1 MAVRKMQRSDHEAR
15 FKSMVKRLL
24 SNVRGNDDSSAI
36 SHPQDPLDTDQ
47 GTFSSDTW
55 MERAVRSVRQVDER
69 VVDAMLKVPRHEFVD
84 VPKSQAYENRAISI
98 GYGQTISQPSL
109 VAHMVSQLCLPTNA
123 KRVLDV
129 GAGSGYQ
136 SAILSLLCEKVI
148 AVERIP
154 QLASTAKS
162 TLKRLGYHN
171 VEIHVANKD
180 VLGYPPAAPYDG
192 IIVGATAPEVPES
205 LCNQLKPGARMVIP
219 VGKSRPQQIS
229 ITTRHLD
236 GDGYSTQMGVDVVF
250 VPLIGPDAW

>member
-1 MAVRKMQRSDHEAR
+1 MAVRKKRRADYEAR
-15 FKSMVKRLL
+15 FKSLVKGLL
-24 SNVRGNDDSSAI
+24 SSARGSDDGTAI
-36 SHPQDPLDTDQ
+36 LHNQDPVNTDQ
-47 GTFSSDTW
+47 DTFTSHAW
-55 MERAVRSVRQVDER
+55 MERAIRSVRQVDER
-69 VVDAMLKVPRHEFVD
+69 VVDAMLEVPRHEFVD
-84 VPKSQAYENRAISI
+84 VPEREAYENRAISI
-98 GYGQTISQPSL
+98 GYGQTISQPSI
-109 VAHMVSQLCLPTNA
+109 VAHMVSKLCLPTDA

-154 QLASTAKS
+154 QLASTAES

-171 VEIHVANKD
+171 VEVHVANKD

-192 IIVGATAPEVPES
+192 IIVGATAPEVPAS
-205 LCNQLKPGARMVIP
+205 LCNQLKPGGRMVIP